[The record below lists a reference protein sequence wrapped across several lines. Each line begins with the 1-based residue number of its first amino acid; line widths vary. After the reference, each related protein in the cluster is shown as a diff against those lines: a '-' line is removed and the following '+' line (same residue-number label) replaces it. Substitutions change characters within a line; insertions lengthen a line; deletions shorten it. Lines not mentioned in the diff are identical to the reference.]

1 MIYWS
6 SFLLLFRVLV
16 YILIKV
22 TNFLRNKRF
31 VYIFHGQK
39 LCYLE
44 KIEFVRKLMHFERDD
59 AENVHVA
66 KRRYIKTNEFF
77 LYPSDK
83 GICHCGVCGEE
94 RYIHQQSST
103 NATRQGHIVV
113 KVLALRYKNIL

>member
-16 YILIKV
+16 YILINV

-59 AENVHVA
+59 AENVA
-66 KRRYIKTNEFF
+66 KRRYIGRVFTTPVVSLNIPE
-77 LYPSDK
+77 
-83 GICHCGVCGEE
+83 GVMF
-94 RYIHQQSST
+94 T
-103 NATRQGHIVV
+103 D
-113 KVLALRYKNIL
+113 